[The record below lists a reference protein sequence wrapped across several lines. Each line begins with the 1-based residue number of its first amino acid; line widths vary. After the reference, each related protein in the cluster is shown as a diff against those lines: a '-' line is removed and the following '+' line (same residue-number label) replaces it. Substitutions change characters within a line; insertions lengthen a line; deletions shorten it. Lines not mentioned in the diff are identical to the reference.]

1 MLVDPTTKKR
11 ITTIPHL
18 SAYRAWCSKLTGM
31 ELQAIKDEL
40 NARIGG
46 SPIHTSSWMPGADWT
61 GTVFE
66 PIYTKACSLNEDAA
80 AKMFGLILWDV
91 VSDREEMWACG
102 RYQKD
107 GVDIEGM
114 TYFRIESETCGS

>member
-1 MLVDPTTKKR
+1 MLIDPTTKKN

-18 SAYRAWCSKLTGM
+18 AAYRAWCGKLTGA
-31 ELQAIKDEL
+31 ELRAIKDEL
-40 NARIGG
+40 NARIDG
-46 SPIHTSSWMPGADWT
+46 SDIHTSSWMPGADWT
-61 GTVFE
+61 ETVFD
-66 PIYTKACSLNEDAA
+66 PIYTTACSMNEDAA

-91 VSDREEMWACG
+91 MLNREETWACG

-114 TYFRIESETCGS
+114 TYFQIG

>member
-1 MLVDPTTKKR
+1 MLIDSATRKE

-18 SAYRAWCSKLTGM
+18 SVYRAWCSKLTSA

-40 NARIGG
+40 NARIDGVD
-46 SPIHTSSWMPGADWT
+46 IHTSSWMLGADWT
-61 GTVFE
+61 GTVFN
-66 PIYTKACSLNEDAA
+66 PIYTKACSMNKNAA

-91 VSDREEMWACG
+91 MLSRKERWACG
-102 RYQKD
+102 RFQKD

-114 TYFRIESETCGS
+114 TYFQMD